1 MITEGYWIIYIMI
14 LEIFE
19 IKNTK
24 NMSLLWSY
32 EIHLYAA
39 ESNDLNQIQINYNHI
54 KRIQSILFL
63 RSN

>member
-1 MITEGYWIIYIMI
+1 MIREGYWVIYIMI

-24 NMSLLWSY
+24 NMSLHWRY

-39 ESNDLNQIQINYNHI
+39 ESNDLNQIRFNYNHI
-54 KRIQSILFL
+54 NRG
-63 RSN
+63 